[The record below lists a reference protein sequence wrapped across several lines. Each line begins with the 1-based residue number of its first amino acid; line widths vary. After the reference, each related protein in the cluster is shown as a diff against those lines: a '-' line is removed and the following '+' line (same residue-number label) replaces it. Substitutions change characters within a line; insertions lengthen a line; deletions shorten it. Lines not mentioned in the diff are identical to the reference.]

1 MTTFSDTAWWKRPVS
16 WALLVGLL
24 IVGGVL
30 MIPQDGT
37 SSTADEDEQADEQQE
52 ASALQ
57 ADGVVVEPT
66 RMAEQI
72 RATGTLR
79 ADESVDLAIET
90 SGRVSTLSMP
100 EGGTVEA
107 GELLLSVSNDDLHA
121 EQRRLQSQLTLAEA
135 REARQARLLEEG
147 GVSQETYDA
156 TQSDVEVLQADL
168 DQIEARI
175 AKTEIR
181 APFAGQLGLRY
192 VSEGSYISPDT
203 RIATLQRIDPIKID
217 FSVPEKYA
225 GRVEAGQP
233 ITFSVRNSNADHTAE
248 VIATEPRV
256 DNDTR
261 SLRVRARSGN
271 GVGELRPGTF
281 ADLTLTIG
289 AVDEAL
295 VIPNFALVPNLG
307 VQRVFVY
314 RDGSA
319 QPQEVTIGRRTS
331 EMVEITEGLAPGD
344 TVITSNIQELRPGRS
359 VELTTIDTT
368 DDLDT
373 ETEVVVPSDE

>member
-37 SSTADEDEQADEQQE
+37 SSTADEDEQADAQQE
-52 ASALQ
+52 EPALQ

-181 APFAGQLGLRY
+181 APFAGQMGLRY

-225 GRVEAGQP
+225 GRVQPGQEL
-233 ITFSVRNSNADHTAE
+233 TFSVRNSNADHTAE

>member
-37 SSTADEDEQADEQQE
+37 SSTADEDEQADAQQE
-52 ASALQ
+52 EPALQ
-57 ADGVVVEPT
+57 ADGVVVAPT

-181 APFAGQLGLRY
+181 APFAGQMGLRY

-225 GRVEAGQP
+225 GRVQPGQEL
-233 ITFSVRNSNADHTAE
+233 TFSVRNSNADHTAE